1 MHVSITGTWSTKYK
15 MLLCTKNAF
24 SHMKNHCL
32 ILIIFYY
39 VTAAHLF
46 MGTNLEPLSPI
57 VTNIIFPYGININK
71 QKKRSMRINEMI
83 SFKGKYFYSKYNTS
97 EGRVSEYSGFKSS
110 W

>member
-1 MHVSITGTWSTKYK
+1 MHVSTTGTWSTKYK
-15 MLLCTKNAF
+15 MLLCRKNAF

-57 VTNIIFPYGININK
+57 VTNIIFPYGINIKK
-71 QKKRSMRINEMI
+71 QKKSSMRINEMI
-83 SFKGKYFYSKYNTS
+83 S
-97 EGRVSEYSGFKSS
+97 
-110 W
+110 

>member
-1 MHVSITGTWSTKYK
+1 MFQQLGPGLQSTK
-15 MLLCTKNAF
+15 MLLCRKNAF

-71 QKKRSMRINEMI
+71 QKKSSMRINEMI
-83 SFKGKYFYSKYNTS
+83 S
-97 EGRVSEYSGFKSS
+97 
-110 W
+110 